1 MINNRKSPIQGDYIE
16 KYLADDVAGVRKL
29 NLTATL
35 DAESAYKDADFV
47 VIAAPTNVGPKYRS
61 NVESSSKVDKRH
73 QECEKSYVAA
83 EC

>member
-1 MINNRKSPIQGDYIE
+1 MEE
-16 KYLADDVAGVRKL
+16 KGL

-35 DAESAYKDADFV
+35 DVKGACSVGDFIVKVESA
-47 VIAAPTNVGPKYRS
+47 NVGWIYRS

-73 QECEKSYVAA
+73 QKCEKSYVAV